1 MDTYISTCAHVL
13 CRMDLKRAI
22 ALWCL
27 QASLEDPYLLPPFL
41 SKPVCFSQWKPT
53 AFEAAWLHICSV
65 SAEVVSR
72 IMPLSLASLMLRSV
86 KKQHGKEKKKE
97 KKKKNFCLPIQKSP
111 LYARFIYIELVM
123 TFQVSL
129 RLKCLL
135 DHLKLLSQ
143 ALATLLT
150 WGAGLLRV

>member
-1 MDTYISTCAHVL
+1 
-13 CRMDLKRAI
+13 
-22 ALWCL
+22 
-27 QASLEDPYLLPPFL
+27 
-41 SKPVCFSQWKPT
+41 
-53 AFEAAWLHICSV
+53 
-65 SAEVVSR
+65 
-72 IMPLSLASLMLRSV
+72 MLRSV